1 MGCAALVGK
10 PFVDMALV
18 AEDGSA
24 CKLSDFVGKGK
35 PVVIDFYTTWQANPF
50 VCFSACPHR
59 RASRPVPALGYIGG
73 ESTLPF

>member
-10 PFVDMALV
+10 PFVDMELV

-35 PVVIDFYTTWQANPF
+35 PVVIDFTLRGKQTPSASLRARTTEP
-50 VCFSACPHR
+50 
-59 RASRPVPALGYIGG
+59 PARCHIRG
-73 ESTLPF
+73 EFTLPF